1 MLTEYGG
8 VDLFWIGLSLF
19 LLAMSKGGFPVGT
32 IALPLLIL
40 VWPEQG
46 ATARSA
52 VGFMLPM
59 LCLMDL
65 VAMAFYG
72 RRVDWHQLRMLV
84 PAMVAGVA
92 VGAVLFVS
100 SETAL
105 LAVSD
110 RMLKLLIGLLG
121 ILFVLYFAAKR
132 WILKRL
138 EASKPTWLSGS
149 VFGFA
154 AGVTST
160 MAHAAGPV
168 MQMYLLPQQ
177 LDKKV
182 FAATGCAFFWM
193 MNLVKLL
200 PFAWMGRL
208 EESHLRLGLVLLPVL
223 PLGVAVGWW
232 LTHRTEQTHYVRLIY
247 AVLLFTSITLIVK
260 ALG

>member
-46 ATARSA
+46 AAARSA

-84 PAMVAGVA
+84 PAMLAGVA

-154 AGVTST
+154 AGV
-160 MAHAAGPV
+160 
-168 MQMYLLPQQ
+168 
-177 LDKKV
+177 
-182 FAATGCAFFWM
+182 
-193 MNLVKLL
+193 
-200 PFAWMGRL
+200 
-208 EESHLRLGLVLLPVL
+208 
-223 PLGVAVGWW
+223 AVGGGG
-232 LTHRTEQTHYVRLIY
+232 RVV
-247 AVLLFTSITLIVK
+247 ADPSNGAD
-260 ALG
+260 ALCATYLCCSALHFYHVDREGPWVERCV

>member
-1 MLTEYGG
+1 MVTGVGG

-19 LLAMSKGGFPVGT
+19 LLAMSKGGFPVGN

-40 VWPEQG
+40 AWPQQG
-46 ATARSA
+46 AAARSA

-65 VAMAFYG
+65 VAMGFYW
-72 RRVDWHQLRMLV
+72 RRVDWRQLRMLV
-84 PAMVAGVA
+84 PAMVVGVA

-121 ILFVLYFAAKR
+121 ILFVLYFATKR
-132 WILKRL
+132 WILHKL
-138 EASKPTWLSGS
+138 EATKPSWLGGS
-149 VFGFA
+149 AFGFA

-177 LDKKV
+177 LEKKV

-193 MNLVKLL
+193 MNLIKLL
-200 PFAWMGRL
+200 PFAWLGRL
-208 EESHLRLGLVLLPVL
+208 EESNLRLGLVLLPVL

-232 LTHRTEQTHYVRLIY
+232 LTHRTEQTHYVRFIY

-260 ALG
+260 AVG